1 MTLFDLPWLD
11 AAIAVPLGGAIGA
24 AQARSVEAAYRWSK
38 AATAIAL
45 LAAVVAGVSFEAGYS
60 QRSRWLESGLRLDS
74 LSALLFPL
82 AALLHFLTVLAT
94 ARNKA
99 PRFSFTG
106 TLVGESLRLAIFACT
121 QPWPLIALLSAE
133 TLIPYFEKNGK
144 PRSLN
149 LFAWH
154 MGLFVLLLVVGW
166 SCVEGRIPGGRGVGS
181 ALLLVAVLVRCGAVP
196 LHTWLASLFAR
207 GAFSASLL
215 FATPMTGVY
224 AAVRLV
230 LPIAPDWVL
239 HSLSLL
245 SLVTAAYAAGMAV
258 VQRDARRFFAFL
270 FLSNASLVLVGLELR
285 TSISLTGALA
295 LWASAALALS
305 GLGFTLR
312 AVEARLG
319 KMPLDRFVGLYE
331 HSPGL
336 AVGFLL
342 TGLASVG
349 FPFTLGYVAADLLV
363 EGAIETNLAL
373 GIVVVLAAAVNGI
386 AIVRAYLLL
395 FTGRRHEST
404 VSLAITGR
412 ERAMVLAMAGLILG
426 GGLMP
431 QMFVV
436 SRYAAAQDVLSL
448 RIERQET
455 HH

>member
-1 MTLFDLPWLD
+1 MMLFQLPWLD
-11 AAIAVPLGGAIGA
+11 LAIAIPLGGAMA
-24 AQARSVEAAYRWSK
+24 ATRARSVEAAYRWSK
-38 AATAIAL
+38 GTTAIAL
-45 LAAVVAGVSFEAGYS
+45 VTAVLAGVGFEAGFP
-60 QRSRWLESGLRLDS
+60 QQSRILENGFALDS

-82 AALLHFLTVLAT
+82 ASLLHFLTVLST

-106 TLVGESLRLAIFACT
+106 TLAGESLRLAIFACT
-121 QPWPLIALLSAE
+121 EPWPLIALLTVE
-133 TLIPYFEKNGK
+133 TLIPYFEKNGTT
-144 PRSLN
+144 RSLR

-154 MGLFVLLLVVGW
+154 MGAYIALLMTGW
-166 SCVEGRIPGGRGVGS
+166 ACVEGRIPGGRGVGS
-181 ALLLVAVLVRCGAVP
+181 ALLLAAVLVRCGAVP
-196 LHTWLASLFAR
+196 VHTWLASLFAR

-230 LPIAPDWVL
+230 VPIAPDWIL
-239 HSLSLL
+239 QSLGVV

-270 FLSNASLVLVGLELR
+270 FLSNASLVLVGLELH
-285 TSISLTGALA
+285 TSLSLTGALA

-319 KMPLDRFVGLYE
+319 QMPLDRFVGLYD

-349 FPFTLGYVAADLLV
+349 FPCTLGYVAADLLV
-363 EGAIETNLAL
+363 EGAVETHLAL
-373 GIVVVLAAAVNGI
+373 GIIVVLATAINGI

-404 VSLAITGR
+404 APLAITGR
-412 ERAMVLAMAGLILG
+412 ERAMVLAVASLILG
-426 GGLMP
+426 GGFVP
-431 QMFVV
+431 QLLVV
-436 SRYAAAQDVLSL
+436 SRHAAAQEVLNIRFANL
-448 RIERQET
+448 GPDL
-455 HH
+455 

>member
-1 MTLFDLPWLD
+1 MMLFQLPWLD
-11 AAIAVPLGGAIGA
+11 AAIAIPLAAAIA
-24 AQARSVEAAYRWSK
+24 ATRARSVEAAYRWSK

-45 LAAVVAGVSFEAGYS
+45 AAALLAGIGFEAGVP
-60 QRSRWLESGLRLDS
+60 QRSRMLGNGFGLDS

-106 TLVGESLRLAIFACT
+106 TLAGESLRLAIFSST
-121 QPWPLIALLSAE
+121 EPWPLIALLTVE
-133 TLIPYFEKNGK
+133 TLIPYFEKNGSS
-144 PRSLN
+144 RSLN

-154 MGLFVLLLVVGW
+154 MGAFVALLAAGW
-166 SCVEGRIPGGRGVGS
+166 ACVEGRLPGGRGVGS
-181 ALLLVAVLVRCGAVP
+181 ALLFIAVLLRCGAVP

-230 LPIAPDWVL
+230 LPIAPDWIL
-239 HSLSLL
+239 QSLGAVSLL
-245 SLVTAAYAAGMAV
+245 TAAYAAGMAV

-270 FLSNASLVLVGLELR
+270 FLSNASLVLVGLELH
-285 TSISLTGALA
+285 TSLSLTGALA

-319 KMPLDRFVGLYE
+319 QMPLDRFIGLYE

-373 GIVVVLAAAVNGI
+373 GTIVVLAAAVNGI

-395 FTGRRHEST
+395 FTGTRHQST
-404 VSLAITGR
+404 VSLAITPR

-426 GGLMP
+426 GGLVP
-431 QMFVV
+431 QLLVV
-436 SRYAAAQDVLSL
+436 SRHAAAQDVLKI
-448 RIERQET
+448 RYANREAER
-455 HH
+455 

>member
-1 MTLFDLPWLD
+1 M
-11 AAIAVPLGGAIGA
+11 
-24 AQARSVEAAYRWSK
+24 
-38 AATAIAL
+38 
-45 LAAVVAGVSFEAGYS
+45 
-60 QRSRWLESGLRLDS
+60 
-74 LSALLFPL
+74 
-82 AALLHFLTVLAT
+82 VL
-94 ARNKA
+94 
-99 PRFSFTG
+99 
-106 TLVGESLRLAIFACT
+106 
-121 QPWPLIALLSAE
+121 
-133 TLIPYFEKNGK
+133 
-144 PRSLN
+144 
-149 LFAWH
+149 
-154 MGLFVLLLVVGW
+154 
-166 SCVEGRIPGGRGVGS
+166 

-258 VQRDARRFFAFL
+258 VQHRDARRFFAFL

-285 TSISLTGALA
+285 TSISLTGTLA

-412 ERAMVLAMAGLILG
+412 AGNG
-426 GGLMP
+426 AGHGRP
-431 QMFVV
+431 DFG
-436 SRYAAAQDVLSL
+436 RRPNAADVCRLSL
-448 RIERQET
+448 RSSAGRAEPP
-455 HH
+455 H